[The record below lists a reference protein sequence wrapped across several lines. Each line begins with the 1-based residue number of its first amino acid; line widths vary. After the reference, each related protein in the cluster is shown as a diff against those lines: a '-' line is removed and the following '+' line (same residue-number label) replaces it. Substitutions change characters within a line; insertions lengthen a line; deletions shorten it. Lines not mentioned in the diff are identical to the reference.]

1 MSVKIKTNPYICVY
15 VGAMK
20 KDDKKFIILIH
31 LRWKDDFDFIHFVPY
46 LELKTF
52 IPCESWNSINI
63 EMKGVWCVKHV
74 CILTS
79 QQYHFQRT

>member
-31 LRWKDDFDFIHFVPY
+31 LRWKDDFDFIHF
-46 LELKTF
+46 LSAFMF
-52 IPCESWNSINI
+52 IRI
-63 EMKGVWCVKHV
+63 
-74 CILTS
+74 
-79 QQYHFQRT
+79 